1 MNKLFLDI
9 ETIPG
14 QAAAVMEALRAEAE
28 QDKAACKAPA
38 NYKDPEKI
46 AANIAEQHAA
56 IDAAMDEKWRKT
68 SFDGAYGQIA
78 VIGFALNDDD
88 PCSLWLED
96 WEMPKAERHILT
108 AFNDSLSK
116 RIPVNMEPATC
127 VVGHNVSAFDL
138 RFLVHRSIIC
148 GVRPH
153 PVISRAAAAKPWESE
168 RVYDTMIQWAG
179 VGGRIKLDKLC
190 KALGLPGKGDVD
202 GSKVWDYVRD
212 GRISE
217 IADYCADD
225 VRKTRD
231 VYRRMTFAKAPQPV
245 EMDDVPA

>member
-1 MNKLFLDI
+1 MNKLFIDI

-14 QAAAVMEALRAEAE
+14 QAAAVMEVLRADAE

-56 IDAAMDEKWRKT
+56 IDAAMDDKWRKT

-116 RIPVNMEPATC
+116 LIPVNMEPATC

-138 RFLVHRSIIC
+138 RFLAQRSIIC

-153 PVISRAAAAKPWESE
+153 PVISRAAAAKPWESD

-231 VYRRMTFAKAPQPV
+231 VYRRMTFAMAPQPV
-245 EMDDVPA
+245 ELDDLPA